1 VLPPQ
6 VDPNLLVGH
15 LGADDAGVY
24 RIDDERA
31 LVLTVDFFTPVVD
44 DPYDYGRVAAANSL
58 SDVYAMGGKPIAA
71 LNIAAFPEHDLPLE
85 ILGEIFKGGAAVAK
99 DAGIVI
105 VGGHTVKDKELK
117 YGLSVVGM
125 IHPERIIRNSGAK
138 AGDQLILTKP
148 LGTGVLST
156 AMKMD
161 ALNQEYYRPLINTM
175 TQLNRHAAEQM
186 EAFGVEGC
194 TDVTGNGFLGH
205 AFELAEASNVT
216 LEIVAADVPA
226 LPGTID
232 LIKKGHLTAG
242 GHSNRVL
249 IQGNI
254 EWNEGRDDSVDH
266 FLLDPQTSGGLLIS
280 VRADRC
286 DELFATIKE
295 VYNDAAIVGRVT
307 ERRNVLL
314 KVT

>member
-1 VLPPQ
+1 
-6 VDPNLLVGH
+6 
-15 LGADDAGVY
+15 
-24 RIDDERA
+24 
-31 LVLTVDFFTPVVD
+31 
-44 DPYDYGRVAAANSL
+44 
-58 SDVYAMGGKPIAA
+58 
-71 LNIAAFPEHDLPLE
+71 
-85 ILGEIFKGGAAVAK
+85 
-99 DAGIVI
+99 
-105 VGGHTVKDKELK
+105 
-117 YGLSVVGM
+117 
-125 IHPERIIRNSGAK
+125 
-138 AGDQLILTKP
+138 
-148 LGTGVLST
+148 
-156 AMKMD
+156 
-161 ALNQEYYRPLINTM
+161 M